1 MRVPPDQS
9 EQSRGRV
16 DLSGMRR
23 TFAVVVVLATV
34 LVAVG
39 SAAAPGTGRTV
50 RASATFTVQLADQ
63 SGSYNFGQ
71 SKITKSRLD
80 ATPQVPVSLHA
91 APKAEPF
98 EEFVLSGRVKKG
110 TQETSEA
117 VALGINVEVGN
128 QSMLLNSTDGGCTV
142 KVTTL
147 TKSRVTGSFTCDST
161 YGGDPLTA
169 KGTFKA
175 R

>member
-80 ATPQVPVSLHA
+80 ATP
-91 APKAEPF
+91 
-98 EEFVLSGRVKKG
+98 
-110 TQETSEA
+110 
-117 VALGINVEVGN
+117 
-128 QSMLLNSTDGGCTV
+128 
-142 KVTTL
+142 
-147 TKSRVTGSFTCDST
+147 
-161 YGGDPLTA
+161 
-169 KGTFKA
+169 
-175 R
+175 